1 MPFPVTMMILSSQL
15 LFTVSDEV
23 PRYDI
28 ARNCKLDLAATTG
41 LTNTQSVNA
50 CMRDEQRARRQLTNQ
65 WSKFRA
71 SSKAECIPQQMI
83 GGTPSYVSLQ
93 VCLQMNIWAR

>member
-1 MPFPVTMMILSSQL
+1 MPFSVTMMVLGSQL
-15 LFTVSDEV
+15 FVTVSDDV

-28 ARNCKLDLAATTG
+28 AKNCKLDLAATAG

-50 CMRDEQRARRQLTNQ
+50 CIKDEQRARRQLTNQ

-83 GGTPSYVSLQ
+83 GGSPSYVSLQ

>member
-1 MPFPVTMMILSSQL
+1 MPFSVTMMVLGSQL
-15 LFTVSDEV
+15 FVTVSDEV

-28 ARNCKLDLAATTG
+28 AKNCKLDLAATAG

-50 CMRDEQRARRQLTNQ
+50 CIKDEQRARRQLTNQ

-83 GGTPSYVSLQ
+83 GGSPSYVSLQ

>member
-41 LTNTQSVNA
+41 LTNRQSVSA
-50 CMRDEQRARRQLTNQ
+50 CIKDEQRARRQLTNQ

-71 SSKAECIPQQMI
+71 SSKAECIPQQQI